1 MENQPPIPPPPPP
14 YSTGPVPL
22 SESDARMWAML
33 AHLSALP
40 GSFFVIGSI
49 VAPLAI
55 WQIQKDKSAFVDYH
69 GKEAVNFQITM
80 ALAAAVS
87 FLLMVILIGFVLIWL
102 VGAVWLIFTII
113 AGIKANNGEYYRY
126 PVTIR
131 FIK

>member
-1 MENQPPIPPPPPP
+1 MENQPPIPP
-14 YSTGPVPL
+14 YTSTPVQL

-40 GSFFVIGSI
+40 GSLVVIGSI

-80 ALAAAVS
+80 AIAFAVS
-87 FLLMVILIGFVLIWL
+87 FVLIFILVGVLLLSVVGIVWL
-102 VGAVWLIFTII
+102 VFSII
-113 AGIKANNGEYYRY
+113 AAIKANNGEYYRY
-126 PVTIR
+126 PIIIR